1 MHGANS
7 CPSRRLVKV
16 AFVLMAGVYFFAY
29 FQRAAVPGTIFNEL
43 QQEWHLSASAIVA
56 LGSVALW
63 IYGALQLVAG
73 ILTDRLGGTRM
84 LLLGGAITAV
94 GLTLF
99 SVASTPGWLYA
110 WRAFTAVGDSCIYL
124 CIAKEISLLFPR
136 DRFARLT
143 GGLQFCGVA
152 GGMMAMLPFER
163 AAHRFGWHAS
173 LAVMGGLMGVVMV
186 LNWFVLPKLKHF
198 TPPTTAWSLQPLWD
212 IIRSRRNWPML
223 INASLNFG
231 IYFTLQVGI
240 GKKFLQDF
248 VGLSSKQAATF
259 TLTMMTVTAVA
270 CLLSGYLL
278 YQTGGRRKPY
288 LILSVGLLIG
298 ALTLLL
304 VGVLRQAGAWVF
316 LTGYV
321 LVATANIAGPIGG
334 TVMKELNDDRHVG
347 QALALLNTLA
357 YFGVAV
363 LLTLAG
369 TVLDLF
375 RTDATRTAAG
385 VIYPPQAYATLFGLL
400 AGLAL
405 VSLVA
410 TCFVTETCGAPASAM
425 PVATEIL

>member
-1 MHGANS
+1 MHGDNS
-7 CPSRRLVKV
+7 SPNRRLVKV
-16 AFVLMAGVYFFAY
+16 AFALMAGVYFFAY
-29 FQRAAVPGTIFNEL
+29 FQRTAVPGTIFNEL

-63 IYGALQLVAG
+63 IYGAMQLVAG

-84 LLLGGAITAV
+84 LLFGGAITAI
-94 GLTLF
+94 GMTLF
-99 SVASTPGWLYA
+99 SFAPTPGWLYA
-110 WRAFTAVGDSCIYL
+110 SRAFTAIGDSFIYL

-143 GGLQFCGVA
+143 GVLQFCGVA

-163 AAHRFGWHAS
+163 ATHRFGWHSS
-173 LAVMGGLMGVVMV
+173 LAVMGGLMIVIMV
-186 LNWFVLPKLKHF
+186 ANFLVLPKLKHF

-212 IIRSRRNWPML
+212 IVRSRRNWPMM

-248 VGLSSKQAATF
+248 AGLSSRQAATF
-259 TLTMMTVTAVA
+259 TLVMMTVTALL
-270 CLLSGYLL
+270 CLISGYLL
-278 YQTGGRRKPY
+278 HHTGGRRKPY

-304 VGVLRQAGAWVF
+304 VGVLYRAGAWVF
-316 LTGYV
+316 LIGYI
-321 LVATANIAGPIGG
+321 LIATANIAGPIGG

-357 YFGVAV
+357 YLGVAA

-375 RTDATRTAAG
+375 SASATRTTSG
-385 VIYPPQAYATLFGLL
+385 LIYPPQAYAVVFAILTGL
-400 AGLAL
+400 G
-405 VSLVA
+405 VISFIA
-410 TCFVTETCGAPASAM
+410 TCFVTETHGLPASDL
-425 PVATEIL
+425 PVTTEIP